1 MKLLNLFIF
10 FTIFLGSYY
19 SVSGYGILLSKLL
32 LQEKKKKEFININVV
47 SFFFTG
53 LSLLIPVSFF
63 NYIFFGFNLTVNC
76 FILILGCI
84 IFFFN
89 VRILSVIKVSIL
101 PSCLFVGLLISKTH
115 DDFALYHFQYL
126 KELGDNALKLGLAN
140 IDTRY
145 GYSSLFSYIQG
156 IFILPYYGLKFFHIP
171 VYLIYTSLINYLFFK
186 SFYVKNNK
194 KFLII
199 FLEIFLIIKFKRLSE
214 FGYDYIVQFL
224 LIYLFVEFYTLAK
237 KTKENIFA
245 NLIIYLSTIAF
256 KVISIFFL
264 PIILFFLYKEKKYF
278 IECLKNKL
286 YFLFLFFILFIIIF
300 DSFLKT
306 GCLHYAFLNTCLS
319 STTISWAVD
328 ISLLESNANMIMLWA
343 KGFYHQ
349 GPDRVEDPVFYLK
362 NFSWIFNWLYTH
374 FYKKIFDSI
383 LLIFLIFIFLYFF
396 KKIKKIYEREKNIIY
411 FLLLSL
417 LFWLLV
423 LPQFRF
429 GISIIVLLTFF
440 TLKFFFRKDIYIK
453 KNQFILI
460 LIFLLIYF
468 NYMNILRIKEEFSRN
483 DEYKYINFPFFPVT
497 EKQYLVRYT
506 SANNGY
512 FSPVNNQH
520 QDHCFNLPTICS
532 ASNIDLLFY
541 DVFHRK
547 IIFIKKNNG

>member
-1 MKLLNLFIF
+1 MELLNLFIF
-10 FTIFLGSYY
+10 FIIFLSSYY
-19 SVSGYGILLSKLL
+19 SLVGYGIFFRKFLPHP
-32 LQEKKKKEFININVV
+32 KKNFTEIDLP

-53 LSLLIPVSFF
+53 LSILLPVGFL
-63 NYIFFGFNLTVNC
+63 NYILFGFNFIANC
-76 FILILGCI
+76 FILILGLG

-89 VRILSVIKVSIL
+89 IRMLTVVKISIL
-101 PSCLFVGLLISKTH
+101 PSCLFIGLLISKTH

-126 KELGDNALKLGLAN
+126 KELSDGTLKLGLAN
-140 IDTRY
+140 IDVRY

-156 IFILPYYGLKFFHIP
+156 LFILPYYGLKFFHIP
-171 VYLIYTSLINYLFFK
+171 IYLIYTSLINYLFFK
-186 SFYVKNNK
+186 FFEVKDNK

-224 LIYLFVEFYTLAK
+224 LIYLFVEFYTFTK
-237 KTKENIFA
+237 KNKENIFI
-245 NLIIYLSTIAF
+245 NLVVYLSAIAF
-256 KVISIFFL
+256 KVISVFFL
-264 PIILFFLYKEKKYF
+264 PIIFFFFIKEKKYF
-278 IECLKNKL
+278 IECIKKKS
-286 YFLFLFFILFIIIF
+286 YFLFLLFLFFIIIF

-306 GCLHYAFLNTCLS
+306 GCLHYSFLNTCLS
-319 STTISWAVD
+319 STTISWAID
-328 ISLLESNANMIMLWA
+328 ISSIESNANMIKLWA

-349 GPDRVEDPVFYLK
+349 GTDRVEDPLLYLK
-362 NFSWIFNWLYTH
+362 NFSWIFNWLYIH
-374 FYKKIFDSI
+374 LYKKILDSVLI
-383 LLIFLIFIFLYFF
+383 VVLIFFFLFFF
-396 KKIKKIYEREKNIIY
+396 KKIKKNYEDEKNIIS

-417 LFWLLV
+417 FFWLLI

-429 GISIIVLLTFF
+429 GISIIVLLIFF
-440 TLKFFFRKDIYIK
+440 ILKFFFRKDIYIK

-460 LIFLLIYF
+460 IISLLIYF

-483 DEYKYINFPFFPVT
+483 DEYKYVNFPFFPVT

-506 SANNGY
+506 SVNNRY

-547 IIFIKKNNG
+547 IIFIKKNNS

>member
-1 MKLLNLFIF
+1 MELLNLFIF
-10 FTIFLGSYY
+10 FIIFLSSYY
-19 SVSGYGILLSKLL
+19 SVAGYGIFFRKFLLH
-32 LQEKKKKEFININVV
+32 QKKNFTEIDLS

-53 LSLLIPVSFF
+53 LSILLPVSFL
-63 NYIFFGFNLTVNC
+63 NYIFFGFNLIVNC
-76 FILILGCI
+76 FILILGFV

-89 VRILSVIKVSIL
+89 IRILTVVKISIL
-101 PSCLFVGLLISKTH
+101 PLCLFIGLLISKTH

-126 KELGDNALKLGLAN
+126 KELSDGTLKFGLAN
-140 IDTRY
+140 IDVRY

-156 IFILPYYGLKFFHIP
+156 LFILPYYGLKFFHIP
-171 VYLIYTSLINYLFFK
+171 IYLIYTSLINYLFFK
-186 SFYVKNNK
+186 FFAVKDNK

-224 LIYLFVEFYTLAK
+224 LIYLFVEFYTLTK
-237 KTKENIFA
+237 KNKENVFI
-245 NLIIYLSTIAF
+245 NLVVYLSTIAF

-264 PIILFFLYKEKKYF
+264 PIILFFLNKEKKYF
-278 IECLKNKL
+278 IECIKKKT
-286 YFLFLFFILFIIIF
+286 YFLFLLFIFFIIIF

-306 GCLHYAFLNTCLS
+306 GCLHYTFLNTCLP
-319 STTISWAVD
+319 STIISWAVD
-328 ISLLESNANMIMLWA
+328 ISSIESNANMIKLWA

-349 GPDRVEDPVFYLK
+349 GTDRVEDPVFYLK
-362 NFSWIFNWLYTH
+362 NFSWIFNWLYIH
-374 FYKKIFDSI
+374 FYKKILDFI
-383 LLIFLIFIFLYFF
+383 LIIILIFIFLYCF
-396 KKIKKIYEREKNIIY
+396 KKIKKIYEHEKNVIT

-417 LFWLLV
+417 FFWLLV

-429 GISIIVLLTFF
+429 GISIIVLLIFF
-440 TLKFFFRKDIYIK
+440 ILKFFFRKDIYIK

-468 NYMNILRIKEEFSRN
+468 NYMNILRIKEELRRN
-483 DEYKYINFPFFPVT
+483 DEYKYVNFPFFPVT

-506 SANNGY
+506 SANNRY

-547 IIFIKKNNG
+547 IIFINKVKS

>member
-19 SVSGYGILLSKLL
+19 SVSGYGILFNKLL
-32 LQEKKKKEFININVV
+32 LQVKKKKEFINISVV

-63 NYIFFGFNLTVNC
+63 NYIFFGFNLIVNC
-76 FILILGCI
+76 FILILGFV

-126 KELGDNALKLGLAN
+126 KELSDNALKLGLAN
-140 IDTRY
+140 IDVRY

-156 IFILPYYGLKFFHIP
+156 IFILPYYGLKFFHVP

-186 SFYVKNNK
+186 SFEVKNNK

-214 FGYDYIVQFL
+214 FGYDYLVQFL
-224 LIYLFVEFYTLAK
+224 LIYLFVEFYTLAR

-245 NLIIYLSTIAF
+245 NLVIYLSAIAF
-256 KVISIFFL
+256 KIISIFFL
-264 PIILFFLYKEKKYF
+264 PIILFFLYVEKKYF

-286 YFLFLFFILFIIIF
+286 YFFSLLFIFFIILF

-306 GCLHYAFLNTCLS
+306 GCLHYAFPITCLS
-319 STTISWAVD
+319 RSTISWAID
-328 ISLLESNANMIMLWA
+328 INSIESNANMITLWA

-349 GPDRVEDPVFYLK
+349 GPERVEDTRLYLQ
-362 NFSWIFNWLYTH
+362 NFNWIFNWIYIH
-374 FYKKIFDSI
+374 FYKKILDSI
-383 LLIFLIFIFLYFF
+383 FVGFLIFIFLYFF
-396 KKIKKIYEREKNIIY
+396 KSEKKLYDYEKYIIF

-417 LFWLLV
+417 ILWLLV

-429 GISIIVLLTFF
+429 GFSIIILLTYFI
-440 TLKFFFRKDIYIK
+440 LKTFFRKDTRIQR
-453 KNQFILI
+453 NQFILI
-460 LIFLLIYF
+460 MIFLLIYF
-468 NYMNILRIKEEFSRN
+468 NYMNLLRIKEEFTRN
-483 DEYKYINFPFFPVT
+483 DEYKYVNFPFFPID
-497 EKQYLVRYT
+497 EKKYLVRYT
-506 SANNGY
+506 SANNRY
-512 FSPVNNQH
+512 FSPVNKQN

-532 ASNIDLLFY
+532 AMNIDLLFY
-541 DVFHRK
+541 NIFHKK
-547 IIFIKKNNG
+547 IILIKKNND

>member
-1 MKLLNLFIF
+1 
-10 FTIFLGSYY
+10 
-19 SVSGYGILLSKLL
+19 
-32 LQEKKKKEFININVV
+32 
-47 SFFFTG
+47 
-53 LSLLIPVSFF
+53 
-63 NYIFFGFNLTVNC
+63 
-76 FILILGCI
+76 
-84 IFFFN
+84 
-89 VRILSVIKVSIL
+89 
-101 PSCLFVGLLISKTH
+101 LFVGLLISKTH

-140 IDTRY
+140 IDIRY

-171 VYLIYTSLINYLFFK
+171 IYLIYTSLVNYLFFK
-186 SFYVKNNK
+186 SFEVKNNK

-224 LIYLFVEFYTLAK
+224 LIYLFVEFYTLAR

-245 NLIIYLSTIAF
+245 NLVIYLSAIAF

-349 GPDRVEDPVFYLK
+349 GPDRVEDPVFYLQ
-362 NFSWIFNWLYTH
+362 NFSWIFNWLHIH
-374 FYKKIFDSI
+374 FYKKIFDYI
-383 LLIFLIFIFLYFF
+383 LIIFFIFIFLYFF
-396 KKIKKIYEREKNIIY
+396 KKEKKIYENEINIIY
-411 FLLLSL
+411 FLLISL
-417 LFWLLV
+417 FFWLLV

-429 GISIIVLLTFF
+429 GISIIVLSTFF
-440 TLKFFFRKDIYIK
+440 IL
-453 KNQFILI
+453 NPSLI
-460 LIFLLIYF
+460 LTSGGSTNLLQI
-468 NYMNILRIKEEFSRN
+468 S
-483 DEYKYINFPFFPVT
+483 
-497 EKQYLVRYT
+497 
-506 SANNGY
+506 
-512 FSPVNNQH
+512 
-520 QDHCFNLPTICS
+520 
-532 ASNIDLLFY
+532 
-541 DVFHRK
+541 
-547 IIFIKKNNG
+547 

>member
-1 MKLLNLFIF
+1 MELLNLFIF
-10 FTIFLGSYY
+10 FIIFLSSYY
-19 SVSGYGILLSKLL
+19 SVAGYGIIFRKFLLHP
-32 LQEKKKKEFININVV
+32 KKNFTEIDLS

-53 LSLLIPVSFF
+53 LSILLPVGFI
-63 NYIFFGFNLTVNC
+63 NYIFFGFHLIVNC
-76 FILILGCI
+76 SILIFGFV

-89 VRILSVIKVSIL
+89 IRILTVVKISIL
-101 PSCLFVGLLISKTH
+101 PLCLFIGLLISKTH

-126 KELGDNALKLGLAN
+126 KELSDGTLKFGLAN
-140 IDTRY
+140 IDVRY
-145 GYSSLFSYIQG
+145 GYSSLFSYVQG
-156 IFILPYYGLKFFHIP
+156 LFILPYYGLKFFHIP
-171 VYLIYTSLINYLFFK
+171 IYLIYTSLINYLFFK
-186 SFYVKNNK
+186 FFAVKDNK
-194 KFLII
+194 KFLIV

-224 LIYLFVEFYTLAK
+224 LIYLFVEFYTLTK
-237 KTKENIFA
+237 KNKENVFI
-245 NLIIYLSTIAF
+245 NLVVYLSTIAF

-264 PIILFFLYKEKKYF
+264 PIILFFLNKEKKYF
-278 IECLKNKL
+278 IECIKKKS
-286 YFLFLFFILFIIIF
+286 YFLFLLFIFFIIIF

-306 GCLHYAFLNTCLS
+306 GCLHYTFLNTCLP

-328 ISLLESNANMIMLWA
+328 ISSIESNANMIKLWA

-349 GPDRVEDPVFYLK
+349 GTDRVEDPVFYLK
-362 NFSWIFNWLYTH
+362 SFSWIFNWLYIH
-374 FYKKIFDSI
+374 FYKKILDFI
-383 LLIFLIFIFLYFF
+383 LIIILIFIFLYCF
-396 KKIKKIYEREKNIIY
+396 KKIKKIYEHEKNIIT

-417 LFWLLV
+417 FFWLLV

-429 GISIIVLLTFF
+429 GISIIVLLIFF
-440 TLKFFFRKDIYIK
+440 ILKFFFRKDIYIK

-483 DEYKYINFPFFPVT
+483 DEYKYVNFPFFPVT

-506 SANNGY
+506 SANNRY

-541 DVFHRK
+541 DVFHGK
-547 IIFIKKNNG
+547 IIFIKKNNS

>member
-1 MKLLNLFIF
+1 MELLNLFIF
-10 FTIFLGSYY
+10 FIIFLSSYY
-19 SVSGYGILLSKLL
+19 SVVGYGIFFSKFLPYPKKNFTEIDLS
-32 LQEKKKKEFININVV
+32 

-53 LSLLIPVSFF
+53 LSILLLVGFF
-63 NYIFFGFNLTVNC
+63 NHIFFGFNLIVNC
-76 FILILGCI
+76 FFLIFGFI

-89 VRILSVIKVSIL
+89 IRILTVIKISIL
-101 PSCLFVGLLISKTH
+101 PLCLFIGLLISKTH

-126 KELGDNALKLGLAN
+126 KELSDGTLKLGLAN
-140 IDTRY
+140 IDVRY

-156 IFILPYYGLKFFHIP
+156 LFILPYYGLKFFHIP
-171 VYLIYTSLINYLFFK
+171 IYLIYTSLINYLFFK
-186 SFYVKNNK
+186 FFEVKDNK

-224 LIYLFVEFYTLAK
+224 LIYLFVEFYTFAK
-237 KTKENIFA
+237 KNKEKVFI
-245 NLIIYLSTIAF
+245 NLVVYLSAIAF
-256 KVISIFFL
+256 KVISVFFL
-264 PIILFFLYKEKKYF
+264 PIILFFLNKEKKYF
-278 IECLKNKL
+278 IECMKTRS
-286 YFLFLFFILFIIIF
+286 YFLFLLFIFFIIIF

-306 GCLHYAFLNTCLS
+306 GCLHYSFLNTCLS
-319 STTISWAVD
+319 STIISWAVD
-328 ISLLESNANMIMLWA
+328 ISSIESNANMIKLWA

-349 GPDRVEDPVFYLK
+349 GIDRVEDSVLYLK
-362 NFSWIFNWLYTH
+362 NFSWIFNWLHIH
-374 FYKKIFDSI
+374 FYKKILDSI
-383 LLIFLIFIFLYFF
+383 LIIVLIFIFLYFF
-396 KKIKKIYEREKNIIY
+396 KKIKKIYEHEKNIIT

-417 LFWLLV
+417 FFWLLV

-429 GISIIVLLTFF
+429 GISIIVLLIFF
-440 TLKFFFRKDIYIK
+440 ILKFFFRKDIYIQ

-460 LIFLLIYF
+460 LVFLLIYF
-468 NYMNILRIKEEFSRN
+468 NYMNMLRIKEEFSRN
-483 DEYKYINFPFFPVT
+483 DEYKYVNFPFFPVT

-506 SANNGY
+506 SANNRY

-547 IIFIKKNNG
+547 IIFIKKNNS